1 MSTMQTPRVH
11 RAPVPRRSATSERSA
26 AWMDRA
32 AVGVV
37 AALVTAGC
45 GGGGGSS
52 SCVDF
57 DADRPIMDAELVA
70 LSEAVTDLS
79 ETFEHD
85 PPVLSSLTVESVS
98 EVDVVDAGGG
108 YEYDVANGVSV
119 VLVGDISVAD
129 TGIFRSLVGGCSE
142 AGWSED
148 PSGDDSYRAV
158 VGFTGDRAVHF
169 LVEDGRLT
177 VSEYDR

>member
-1 MSTMQTPRVH
+1 MSTMPRT
-11 RAPVPRRSATSERSA
+11 RDRREPASNPSFRWGRSAPL
-26 AWMDRA
+26 MGRA
-32 AVGVV
+32 AVAGVAV
-37 AALVTAGC
+37 LAMAGC
-45 GGGGGSS
+45 GSGGDSS

-57 DADRPIMDAELVA
+57 DADRPIMDAELIA
-70 LSEAVTDLS
+70 LSDAVTDLP

-85 PPVLSSLTVESVS
+85 PPVLSSLTVENVS
-98 EVDVVDAGGG
+98 GVDIVDAGGG
-108 YEYDVANGVSV
+108 YEYDVENGVSV

-148 PSGDDSYRAV
+148 PSGEDSYRSV

-169 LVEDGRLT
+169 LVEEGRLT